1 MPSRNSLKKGKSDD
15 SLEEKSLNYVEKMR
29 RSFEMFLP
37 DDKTEFEKED
47 MIRVFTRG
55 EGGMSHD
62 EAESIASELF
72 EVCRGQHPFM
82 PAASFVLT
90 VSDLQFAACS
100 QTYDSNKDEKMSFDE
115 FRAAF
120 QTIKDFVSE

>member
-72 EVCRGQHPFM
+72 E
-82 PAASFVLT
+82 
-90 VSDLQFAACS
+90 
-100 QTYDSNKDEKMSFDE
+100 TYDSNKDEKMSFDE